1 MSYAGLSDLIA
12 AFGTDDLIALT
23 DRADPPA
30 DAIDEVAVTDALAGA
45 QSLIDGYLASRYA
58 TPLATVPDIVR
69 RWACDIARHRL
80 YLNRGGPTE
89 PVQKA
94 YDDTLRQMRDAADGR
109 LTLAVAGVAAAGAPG
124 GGGVKGVI
132 PPRIFDARA
141 LEGFR

>member
-1 MSYAGLSDLIA
+1 MTYASLSDLIA

-30 DAIDEVAVTDALAGA
+30 DAIDEGTVADALAGA

-58 TPLATVPDIVR
+58 TPLATVPDVVR

-89 PVQKA
+89 PIQKA

-109 LTLAVAGVAAAGAPG
+109 VRLAVAGVEAPASAS
-124 GGGVKGVI
+124 GGGVKGVV
-132 PPRIFDARA
+132 PPRIFDARG